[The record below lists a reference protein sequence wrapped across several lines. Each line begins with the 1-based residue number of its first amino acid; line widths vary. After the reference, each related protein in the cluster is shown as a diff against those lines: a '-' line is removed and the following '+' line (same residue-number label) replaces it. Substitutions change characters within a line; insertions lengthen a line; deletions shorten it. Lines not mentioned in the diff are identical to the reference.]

1 MIVDRYL
8 RNKTVTIHNV
18 QAPWRV
24 GAEWRGGLVGGGHG
38 QPGAGAGAVTRITR
52 VRRELRVPECPFP
65 GCGPDCCH
73 SATRNLLGWAW
84 GKRKVRDLTLTI
96 VTNRSLHA
104 VLVDRPG
111 PRLVELLAA
120 ALDGSGPAI
129 APLDAGLPQARLA
142 ALVEALAPGSVEGP
156 DGVTT
161 ARSGQEK
168 GVAEGTAVVVATSGS
183 TGVPKGVELSAAALL
198 SSARASLARI
208 GARPGE
214 RWLCCLP
221 ATYIAGL
228 QVLVRA
234 LVSGTDPVLAD
245 RADAQTV
252 AACGCAHV
260 SLVPTQLR
268 RLLDVDIPISQD
280 VPHPLAGFR
289 SVLLGGAAAPAG
301 LLAAARAAGV
311 PVVTTYGMT
320 ETCGGC
326 VYDGVPLDGVQVRIG
341 DDESIWIG
349 GPVLFSGYVGGPRA
363 PGDGWLRTGDLGRV
377 DAAGRLVVRGR
388 ADDVIN
394 TGGALVVP
402 GEVAAVLQTCP
413 GVRDVAVLGE
423 PDPEWGE
430 RVVAVVAPADPAD
443 PPTLELLRL
452 HVKQRLPRYA
462 APSRAVMVDAV
473 PTLPNGKHD
482 LARLRRELLRW
493 EQIEAESVTK

>member
-1 MIVDRYL
+1 
-8 RNKTVTIHNV
+8 
-18 QAPWRV
+18 
-24 GAEWRGGLVGGGHG
+24 
-38 QPGAGAGAVTRITR
+38 
-52 VRRELRVPECPFP
+52 
-65 GCGPDCCH
+65 
-73 SATRNLLGWAW
+73 
-84 GKRKVRDLTLTI
+84 

-104 VLVDRPG
+104 VLVDRTG
-111 PRLVELLAA
+111 PRLLELLAA

-142 ALVEALAPGSVEGP
+142 ALIEALAPASVEGP

-161 ARSGQEK
+161 ARSGQAE
-168 GVAEGTAVVVATSGS
+168 GVAEDTVVVVGTSGS
-183 TGVPKGVELSAAALL
+183 TGAPKGVELSAAALL
-198 SSARASLARI
+198 HSARASLARI

-221 ATYIAGL
+221 ATYIAGI
-228 QVLVRA
+228 QVLVRS

-252 AACGCAHV
+252 AASGCAHV

-268 RLLDVDIPISQD
+268 RLLDVDISISQD
-280 VPHPLAGFR
+280 LSHSLAGFR

-301 LLAAARAAGV
+301 LLEAARAAGV

-349 GPVLFSGYVGGPRA
+349 GPVLFSGYLGGPRA
-363 PGDGWLRTGDLGRV
+363 PGDGWLRTSDLGRL
-377 DAAGRLVVRGR
+377 DSAGRLVVRGR

-394 TGGALVVP
+394 TGGHKVVP
-402 GEVAAVLQTCP
+402 GEVAAVLLTYP
-413 GVRDVAVLGE
+413 GVRDAAVLGE

-430 RVVAVVAPADPAD
+430 RVIAVVVPADPAD

-452 HVKQRLPRYA
+452 HVQERLPRYA
-462 APSRAVMVDAV
+462 APSRVAVVEAV
-473 PTLPNGKHD
+473 PMLSSGKHD
-482 LARLRRELLRW
+482 LPRLRRELLRR
-493 EQIEAESVTK
+493 EQTEAENVNY